1 MRIERCS
8 SHRTYN
14 LSIKGRVDFNPVNPS
29 LSDLGVYYETVGKRV
44 KRYDWLLAVGVI
56 LWVSGLVN
64 ADIQ

>member
-1 MRIERCS
+1 M
-8 SHRTYN
+8 
-14 LSIKGRVDFNPVNPS
+14 NPS

>member
-1 MRIERCS
+1 M
-8 SHRTYN
+8 
-14 LSIKGRVDFNPVNPS
+14 DFIDVNPS
-29 LSDLGVYYETVGKRV
+29 LLELGVYYETVGKRV